1 MASAIQETAPD
12 LDNDHSFGDQWYW
25 ESVSSSNE
33 ALGVVEF
40 VIDRMARESYPDA
53 DLFAVRV
60 GLQEAILNAVA
71 HGNRNDPTR
80 LVRVSYHVDAG
91 RVVITVEDE
100 GEGFDPGRLPDPL
113 AQENLERLHGR
124 GLLLM
129 RSFLTS
135 VRHNERGNRVTLCKE
150 RSRA

>member
-135 VRHNERGNRVTLCKE
+135 VRHNERGNQVTLCKE

>member
-1 MASAIQETAPD
+1 MASGIQENSLG
-12 LDNDHSFGDQWYW
+12 LDNDHAFNDQWYW
-25 ESVSSSNE
+25 ESVSSSDE

-40 VIDRMARESYPDA
+40 VIDRMARESYPAA

-60 GLQEAILNAVA
+60 ALQEAILNAVA

-113 AQENLERLHGR
+113 APENLERLHGR